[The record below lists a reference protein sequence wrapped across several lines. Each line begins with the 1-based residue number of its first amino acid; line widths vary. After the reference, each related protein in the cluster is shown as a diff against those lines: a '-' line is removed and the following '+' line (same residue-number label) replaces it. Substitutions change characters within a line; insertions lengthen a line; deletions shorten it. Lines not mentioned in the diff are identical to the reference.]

1 MIIDDVSR
9 NVRIGGL
16 NESIAFG
23 IRKQDMPFV
32 MGLLTDKLYS
42 DKPLAVIRE
51 YICNAIDANTQNKST
66 KNIYVTVPSRF
77 TPSFKVRDFGT
88 GLSHDDVKNI
98 YISLGLSTKRDS
110 NEMIG
115 AFGIGCKA
123 GFAYTDSFNITS
135 WHNGFC
141 NTYTAQKNKSGGLD
155 LLPIGS
161 YASNDPSGM
170 EIEIPVNENDLS
182 EFREKLAD
190 FCKYVEAKIDFNDPE
205 FTPPKINKVVDFDR
219 FFVEDHS
226 GWSNHFNL
234 KVLMGNVVYPVNIH
248 QLKKE
253 FHRISCLV
261 LRCDLGDVDI
271 SPDREKLEYSSKT
284 IEFLNNSLARISSE
298 LGDQIQKNI
307 DKANHPFEVN
317 QIIRSMESSFG
328 DLIPKN
334 TKFTFKGVEWNDGT
348 PIRVSTYVRHK
359 SWRSKK
365 IKYNFHPNENFYLN
379 FISKET
385 VIIKCNPDIRLYPQ
399 RISDW
404 YENNK
409 GFTPDRIVV
418 TENTDAHKSLMIE
431 HWKQDN
437 VVNDYKSVY
446 AQVKRQPR
454 APVNQEVY
462 VCQNMDKYMNF
473 NIKDN
478 YVASLEQIP
487 YITTVGRSNQYAN
500 GDDSLYVDV
509 AKSLKI
515 EFFGINKNKVKHI
528 DSRWIPLKD
537 YIQRKVKS
545 ILSGKNATKYAMLVE
560 VKKNFDEYYFGA
572 FKQFINNHED
582 DLIKFGERN
591 SIDNY
596 TEILE
601 SILHVNNFGSLLD
614 VAEKIG
620 YTIKTDGVDIKEK
633 LENIIKFSKK
643 YELGLKIYYHGQWL
657 AKDIKKN
664 ISDYIRLANREC
676 NCA

>member
-1 MIIDDVSR
+1 MIVDDVSR

-32 MGLLTDKLYS
+32 MGLLTDRLYS

-170 EIEIPVNENDLS
+170 EIEIPVNENDIS

-205 FTPPKINKVVDFDR
+205 FTPPTINKVVDFDR

-226 GWSNHFNL
+226 GYSNHFTL
-234 KVLMGNVVYPVNIH
+234 KVLMGNVVYPVHIN

-271 SPDREKLEYSSKT
+271 SPDREKLEYNSKT

-298 LGDQIQKNI
+298 LGNHIQKNI

-317 QIIRSMESSFG
+317 QIIRSMEISFG

-334 TKFTFKGVEWNDGT
+334 TKFTFKGVDWKDGVAT
-348 PIRVSTYVRHK
+348 RISTYVSHK

-365 IKYNFHPNENFYLN
+365 IKYKFHPNENFYLN
-379 FISKET
+379 FISKQT
-385 VIIKCNPDIRLYPQ
+385 VIIKCDPNIRLYPQ

-462 VCQNMDKYMNF
+462 AYKNMDKYMGF

-478 YVASLEQIP
+478 YIASLKEIP
-487 YITTVGRSNQYAN
+487 YVKTVGRGNEYEN
-500 GDDSLYVDV
+500 GDDPLYVDV

-515 EFFGINKNKVKHI
+515 EFFGINKSKLKHI

-537 YIQRKVKS
+537 YVQRKVKS
-545 ILSGKNATKYAMLVE
+545 ILSGKNATNYAILVE
-560 VKKNFDEYYFGA
+560 VKKNFDEYYFGG

-591 SIDNY
+591 TIDNY
-596 TEILE
+596 TEIFE
-601 SILHVNNFGSLLD
+601 SILDVNNFGSLLD

-620 YTIKTDGVDIKEK
+620 YTIKTDGVDIKDK